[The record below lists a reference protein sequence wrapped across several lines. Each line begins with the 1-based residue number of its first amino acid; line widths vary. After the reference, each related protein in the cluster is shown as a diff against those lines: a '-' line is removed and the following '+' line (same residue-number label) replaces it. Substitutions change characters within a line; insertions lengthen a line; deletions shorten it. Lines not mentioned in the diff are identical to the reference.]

1 MLYFLLL
8 AISIDSFIISY
19 TYGLKGVQL
28 SILQRVKVAVTV
40 GVVFYISMKMGTW
53 LQLYLS
59 LKLTEILGASLLIL
73 IGFSFILSALQP
85 TKNSKFP
92 LFSILKKP
100 LKGDRDNSGFI
111 NGTEPFIIGL
121 ALSLDSMGTGIS
133 ISLLGAQPLITS
145 FSLLLLNILILSSG
159 VEVGKHFRK
168 WKKMN
173 KLSILPGCL
182 LVLFGVIKLV
192 I

>member
-1 MLYFLLL
+1 MLFFLLL

-19 TYGLKGVQL
+19 TYGLKGVHL
-28 SILQRVKVAVTV
+28 SILQRVKVAATV
-40 GVVFYISMKMGTW
+40 GIIFYISMKFGTW

-59 LKLTEILGASLLIL
+59 LKLTEILGALLLIL
-73 IGFSFILSALQP
+73 IGVSFIISALQP
-85 TKNSKFP
+85 AKNSKFP

-100 LKGDRDNSGFI
+100 LKGDRDNSGII
-111 NGTEPFIIGL
+111 NGTEPLIIGL
-121 ALSLDSMGTGIS
+121 ALSLDSIGTGIS
-133 ISLLGAQPLITS
+133 ISLLGAQPLVTS
-145 FSLLLLNILILSSG
+145 FSLLLMNIIILSAG

-173 KLSILPGCL
+173 RLTILPGCL